1 MSVTHLQLRFHNGD
15 AKSDDLNV
23 IPGTY
28 TVEGEH
34 QFLRVSW
41 HMHTH
46 TETCT
51 HTHEEEEE
59 EEGKGGGLEERRG
72 GRSKP

>member
-46 TETCT
+46 TDM
-51 HTHEEEEE
+51 HTYTR
-59 EEGKGGGLEERRG
+59 GGGRG
-72 GRSKP
+72 GRKGRRTRGKKGREE

>member
-1 MSVTHLQLRFHNGD
+1 MNVTHLQLRFHNGD

-28 TVEGEH
+28 TVEEH

-46 TETCT
+46 TDI
-51 HTHEEEEE
+51 HTDMHTYI
-59 EEGKGGGLEERRG
+59 GGGGRRG
-72 GRSKP
+72 RKGRGTRGKKGREE